1 MLKLSKETFLMY
13 VRNFIFGAED
23 SLVSTVGLLS
33 GIATAGA
40 SRGNIVMT
48 GIVLMCVEAFSM
60 AVGSFLSEQTT
71 EEYQARGKVHIKTT
85 VISGAIMFFSYFVA
99 GMVPLLP
106 YIFSGVAEPFWIS
119 IILSLIALFFLG
131 VISAEVLH
139 TKIWRNSLRMLI
151 IGGLAVGIGVVIG
164 QIFK

>member
-1 MLKLSKETFLMY
+1 MY

-33 GIATAGA
+33 GIASAGA
-40 SRGNIVMT
+40 GRGAIVMT

-60 AVGSFLSEQTT
+60 AVGSFLSQEAT

-85 VISGAIMFFSYFVA
+85 LISGVIMFISYFIA
-99 GMVPLLP
+99 GLIPLFPYLLP
-106 YIFSGVAEPFWIS
+106 GVAQPFWIS
-119 IILSLIALFFLG
+119 IGLALIALFFLG

-139 TKIWRNSLRMLI
+139 TKVWRNALRMLI
-151 IGGLAVGIGVVIG
+151 IGGLAVAIGVIIG
-164 QIFK
+164 QIFD